1 LILNKR
7 KFKEL
12 YNKLKDI
19 ANMSRRFYKR
29 EIDTRCTSKGSIDK
43 SPLMC
48 GRDINEILSPL
59 NVCIEAPKY
68 EKPLKKRMPDKSQLN
83 IYTYQIQ
90 PKATPTIS
98 YKTSL
103 TVMIN
108 TLHILAMLVK
118 PEKYFDEVIEGDEE
132 ATTKYAFIPE

>member
-1 LILNKR
+1 
-7 KFKEL
+7 
-12 YNKLKDI
+12 
-19 ANMSRRFYKR
+19 MSRRFYKR
-29 EIDTRCTSKGSIDK
+29 EIPKDLKGTNGRDK
-43 SPLMC
+43 TPLMC
-48 GRDINEILSPL
+48 VRDINEILSPL

-98 YKTSL
+98 YNTSL

-118 PEKYFDEVIEGDEE
+118 PEQYFDEVIEEDEE
-132 ATTKYAFIPE
+132 TTTKYAFIPEWRYYMMLLSHIQF